1 MGKVSGRVQTGVLL
15 IAFLIATW
23 NSRRQNKLFAEVH
36 RRYDIL
42 LKHLRDTENID
53 PRFKRLR
60 RRCILTGIHGSRMN
74 RGTIGYN
81 VNKGYEI
88 YLCLDGGPE
97 SINPVMNVL
106 IHELAHV
113 TVDEYDHTP
122 AFWQSFKDLKEL
134 CKMLGIYVPIEG
146 TPEYCGITIKD

>member
-1 MGKVSGRVQTGVLL
+1 MERAVLFL
-15 IAFLIATW
+15 TLSIAVYNVI
-23 NSRRQNKLFAEVH
+23 RQQDPLFTEVR

-42 LKHLRDTENID
+42 LSHLRDTETID
-53 PRFKRLR
+53 PRFEKLK
-60 RRCILTGIHGSRMN
+60 RRCILTGISGKRMN

-97 SINPVMNVL
+97 SINSVMNVL

-113 TVDEYDHTP
+113 TVKEYDHSP

-134 CKMLGIYVPIEG
+134 CKFLGIYTPIEG

>member
-1 MGKVSGRVQTGVLL
+1 MGRTSQKVQVGVLL
-15 IAFLIATW
+15 LSFCIALW
-23 NSRRQNKLFAEVH
+23 NLRHENPLMKEVR

-42 LKHLRDTENID
+42 LQHLRDTENID
-53 PRFKRLR
+53 PRFERLR
-60 RRCILTGIHGSRMN
+60 NRCILTGINGSRMN

-88 YLCLDGGPE
+88 YLCLDGGEE
-97 SINPVMNVL
+97 SINSVMNVL

-113 TVDEYDHTP
+113 TVKEYDHSP
-122 AFWQSFKDLKEL
+122 EFWRSFKDLKDL
-134 CKMLGIYVPIEG
+134 CKLIGIYVPIEG